1 MIQLIALPSYFDDFH
16 NYTFLTILYQ
26 KRNRKAMKMVKAS
39 EMIDI
44 TSEAFLCTYV
54 FILEIIYA

>member
-1 MIQLIALPSYFDDFH
+1 
-16 NYTFLTILYQ
+16 
-26 KRNRKAMKMVKAS
+26 MKMVKAS

-54 FILEIIYA
+54 FILEIIHA